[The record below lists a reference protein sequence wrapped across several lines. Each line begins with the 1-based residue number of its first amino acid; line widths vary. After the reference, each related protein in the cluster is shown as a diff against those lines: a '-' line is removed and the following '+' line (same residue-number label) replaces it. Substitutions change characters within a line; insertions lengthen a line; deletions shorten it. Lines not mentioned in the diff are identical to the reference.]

1 MARILPGHLT
11 GCQAVADRV
20 SRRGGYRDVH
30 MADDEPR
37 TASPV
42 AHREGPATAKRAQVQ
57 AAVLKATEDL
67 LAGGAS
73 YAELNVERIATAA
86 GISRTAFYFYFRD
99 KRDLLMRLAGDV
111 TELLYAQAD
120 IWFSGDGDDP
130 EREIREALTRISELY
145 AEHGVLIRAIVEVS
159 TYEEDIATFWRGLL
173 NQFVEATA
181 RRIELE
187 GQLPEGSAGP
197 TAFALTWMVERTFY
211 QQLVQ
216 EQPLPQEALIDA

>member
-1 MARILPGHLT
+1 
-11 GCQAVADRV
+11 
-20 SRRGGYRDVH
+20 

-57 AAVLKATEDL
+57 ADVLRATEEL
-67 LAGGAS
+67 LAAGSS
-73 YAELNVERIATAA
+73 YADLNVERIATAA

-130 EREIREALTRISELY
+130 EQEIREALTRIAELY
-145 AEHGVLIRAIVEVS
+145 REHWILIRAIVEVS

-173 NQFVEATA
+173 QRFVDATA
-181 RRIELE
+181 RRIES
-187 GQLPEGSAGP
+187 EGSLTKDAAEA

-211 QQLVQ
+211 QQLAQ
-216 EQPLPQEALIDA
+216 DMPLPQDGVVDAVVGIYRGTVYGAGG